1 MPRINGAHQSTGAV
15 AGLCHGKVGKRLE
28 RRRGL
33 GRSPVKKGRL
43 LETSLI
49 PNTKLLTANTQDNLS
64 QVPLIAIEPRNTK
77 TNYHNDNVRQGFNCQ
92 KV

>member
-1 MPRINGAHQSTGAV
+1 MPRINSDGVKMA
-15 AGLCHGKVGKRLE
+15 RL
-28 RRRGL
+28 RSKRRGP
-33 GRSPVKKGRL
+33 GICPVKKGRL